1 MQLKFTCVYSTEYV
15 KDPHHISKYK
25 IFMKKRDWIIIF
37 KFISFN
43 NVLYFLLYKQDT
55 TINSNIIEILFDN
68 SIHYFLYMISKIKNK
83 KENDSII
90 NIYSTVITWFLSL
103 YWKPITPGINRQDIV
118 LTNKVI
124 FRYFLI
130 QIIEKNIYH
139 KKIKIINISD
149 SELNMDLL
157 TRKIIYFK

>member
-68 SIHYFLYMISKIKNK
+68 SIHYFPYMISKIKNK